1 MDTAAIRSYID
12 RYETALAKY
21 GDSPASLC
29 DGKGG
34 RQDVRFAVLAGPA
47 LADPV
52 SSVLDIGCGFADL
65 YAFLRANGW
74 RGRYTGIDIVP
85 GLLRVAREHYPE
97 IALYEHDASDSLD
110 AFAAHDYVIASGV
123 MNLKLPN
130 GGNPAHIERFLSTM
144 FAHALQA
151 VSVDF
156 MTSNVDFVQPRAWH
170 TDPAWAWSVANRL
183 TRRIAL
189 RADYMPFEFA
199 LFLYKDAAV
208 SARNVYQGV
217 GG

>member
-1 MDTAAIRSYID
+1 MDRAAVRRYID
-12 RYETALAKY
+12 RFEGALARH
-21 GDSPASLC
+21 GDSRAGLC

-34 RQDVRFAVLAGPA
+34 RQDVRFPVLAAPA
-47 LADPV
+47 LADPA

-85 GLLRVAREHYPE
+85 GLLKVARERFPE
-97 IALYEHDASDSLD
+97 IALHEHDASDSLD
-110 AFAAHDYVIASGV
+110 AFAPHDFVIACGV
-123 MNLKLPN
+123 MNLELPN
-130 GGNPAHIERFLSTM
+130 GGNPAHIERFLGTM
-144 FAHALQA
+144 FACARRA
-151 VSVDF
+151 VCIDF
-156 MTSNVDFVQPRAWH
+156 MTSNVDFKHPGAWH

-183 TRRIAL
+183 TRRVAL

-199 LFLYKDAAV
+199 LFLYKDVSV